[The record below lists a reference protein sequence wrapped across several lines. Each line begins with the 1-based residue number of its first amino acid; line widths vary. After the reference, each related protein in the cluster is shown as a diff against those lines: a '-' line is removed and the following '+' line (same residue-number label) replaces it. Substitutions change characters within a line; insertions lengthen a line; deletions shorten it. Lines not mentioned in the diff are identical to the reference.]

1 LTKSKGKIRKKKVWE
16 RGKGKRGER
25 ANDQIIVKEWSK
37 GKKYMQEGLAWAL
50 LS

>member
-1 LTKSKGKIRKKKVWE
+1 MGE
-16 RGKGKRGER
+16 GKREKGR
-25 ANDQIIVKEWSK
+25 KANDQTIVKEWSK